1 MEITLRLC
9 HLLAMVDVEA
19 GKRHNIIKSL
29 FRGTCVDVRSAG
41 SILL

>member
-1 MEITLRLC
+1 MVINIRLC